1 MTSLKQYHERVDECV
16 ETVTAMR
23 IDVSQMSKKICDL
36 ENRSRRNNIV
46 VDGLKESARE
56 DNATLERK
64 IVKDV
69 IRDTL
74 GIEVRSLERI
84 HRVGSKKDNRE
95 RPVILRF
102 YDFTEKLTIL
112 RNAFKLKD
120 SSISI
125 SEDFSAE
132 VRERRRKLWQSA
144 KENRVNGEKVALVFD
159 KLKVGNQLFVW
170 DDRENKRVQIGQAKR
185 DMAKA
190 NSGTT
195 A

>member
-1 MTSLKQYHERVDECV
+1 
-16 ETVTAMR
+16 MR

-56 DNATLERK
+56 DNATLLLLNGTHFPGPFRFRLMR
-64 IVKDV
+64 VYC
-69 IRDTL
+69 
-74 GIEVRSLERI
+74 I

-144 KENRVNGEKVALVFD
+144 KENRVALVFD